1 MSLARDIDILE
12 GVCVSRLIPAA
23 ERILRARGLIQQ
35 ARDLPV
41 PAEGGR
47 GDFSYVAHV
56 KDLLRQ
62 ARDLIKFVSLTPS
75 ATPEMKEE
83 VKKIY
88 QEADQAAQEI
98 LH

>member
-1 MSLARDIDILE
+1 M
-12 GVCVSRLIPAA
+12 SRLIPAA
-23 ERILRARGLIQQ
+23 ERILRAREFIQK

-47 GDFSYVAHV
+47 RDFSYIARV

-62 ARDLIKFVSLTPS
+62 ARDLIKFISLTPS

-88 QEADQAAQEI
+88 QEVEQADQEI